1 MSVASHEAST
11 VDSDSTDAWDIRIRP
26 SVRGRDVDAP
36 AAGVLRFGAIMDRAR
51 ITTSVAANG
60 SRPDIPIGLP
70 IDRQKKEWK

>member
-1 MSVASHEAST
+1 
-11 VDSDSTDAWDIRIRP
+11 
-26 SVRGRDVDAP
+26 
-36 AAGVLRFGAIMDRAR
+36 MDRAR